1 MKIFDKCKRFV
12 IARDI
17 MNAGVYPF
25 FREISSDIDT
35 NVIINGKKTIMF
47 GSNSYLALTNHP
59 KVKEASINAI
69 KKYGTGCAGS
79 RFLNGTLDIH
89 VELEDRLARLVKKKA
104 ALLFSTGYQTNL
116 GVIACLLGPKDYCVM
131 DKLNHSSLVAGAMLS
146 HCKMLRYNHNDI
158 QDASRIIEKNQI
170 NNGILITSDG
180 VFSMDGDCANLEE
193 LVKLKEKHN
202 AALLIDEAHGI
213 GVFGEY
219 GEGLVVER
227 NLSDKVDLIMG
238 TFSKS
243 LASIGG
249 FIAADED
256 IIHYLKHNSRAFIFS
271 ASMPPSS
278 VASVLAAL
286 DIMKSEPERRH
297 KLWDNTKYMHNGL
310 KTLGFKTSGGET
322 PILPIIVGED
332 MTAFKMC
339 MELQEQG
346 IFVNPAVSPA
356 VLPGCAL
363 IRLSLMSSHTY
374 QEIDYTLDKLKIV
387 GKKYKLI

>member
-12 IARDI
+12 IARQI
-17 MNAGVYPF
+17 MNAGVYPY

-35 NVIINGKKTIMF
+35 NVVINGKKTIMF

-89 VELEDRLARLVKKKA
+89 VELEKKLAKLVKKES

-116 GVIACLLGPKDYCVM
+116 GVIACLLGPKDYCIM
-131 DKLNHSSLVAGAMLS
+131 DKLNHASLVAGAMLS
-146 HCKMLRYNHNDI
+146 HCKMLRYDHNDMN
-158 QDASRIIEKNQI
+158 DASRIIEKHQV
-170 NNGILITSDG
+170 NNGVLITCDS
-180 VFSMDGDCANLEE
+180 VFSMDGDFADLEG
-193 LVKLKEKHN
+193 LVKLKEKYK
-202 AALLIDEAHGI
+202 AAIMIDEAHGI
-213 GVFGEY
+213 GVFGKY

-227 NLSDKVDLIMG
+227 GLTDKVDLIMG

-278 VASVLAAL
+278 VAAVLAAL
-286 DIMKSEPERRH
+286 EIMKNEPERRI
-297 KLWDNTKYMHNGL
+297 KLWENTKYMHKGL
-310 KTLGFKTSGGET
+310 TELGFKTSNGET
-322 PILPIIVGED
+322 PILPVIVGED
-332 MTAFKMC
+332 MTAFKIC
-339 MELQEQG
+339 MYLQEHG

-363 IRLSLMSSHTY
+363 IRLSLMSSHTFAK
-374 QEIDYTLDKLKIV
+374 IDYTLDKLKLA
-387 GKKYKLI
+387 GKKFGLI